1 MSAPVLWIGI
11 PFLSGALIL
20 LFLRERISPLIGG
33 TAAMIL
39 ALIAMAIPIDTAL
52 LLGSISIKISPS
64 IDFLGR
70 SFALNTADGPLLVI
84 IYGLAALWFFGTEA
98 SGTANRFVSLGLMI
112 VALLT
117 ASIAVEPFLFAA
129 LLLEMAAMLV
139 IPLLVPMYQKPGRGV
154 IRFLIYQTLAMPFIL
169 FSGWM
174 LAGVEASPGDINTTI
189 QAGTMLGL
197 GFAFLLGIFP
207 LYNWIPLITEE
218 APPYVAGFLLW
229 LLPTFTIIFGL
240 GFLDRYTWL
249 RTSPQLS
256 NAIQLAGVFM
266 VASGGI
272 FAALQKHIGRMMGYA
287 AIAETGLL
295 ILAMGLRST
304 EIVNVTFLLLIPRG
318 LELAVWALA
327 LSIMKRKAYSLRF
340 SEVKG
345 LARSYPI
352 AASAIIFAHLSMTGF
367 PLLAGFPPRLALWQE
382 LAGQSLALSFWSF
395 LGMLGLLMGAIRTM
409 AVFVTVEENKAWE
422 LKETWVQMLMLG
434 LGVIGLFI
442 LGILPQIIQP
452 FLKGLPTL
460 FLHLGK

>member
-1 MSAPVLWIGI
+1 MSAPILWIVV
-11 PFLSGALIL
+11 PFIAGVLIL

-33 TAAMIL
+33 TVATIL
-39 ALIAMAIPIDTAL
+39 ALIALFFPIDTAL
-52 LLGSISIKISPS
+52 LLGSVSIKISPS
-64 IDFLGR
+64 IDFFGR
-70 SFALNTADGPLLVI
+70 SFALTTADGPLLAI
-84 IYGLAALWFFGTEA
+84 IYGLSALWFFGTEA

-117 ASIAVEPFLFAA
+117 ASVAVEPFLFAA

-139 IPLLVPMYQKPGRGV
+139 IPLLVPTYQKPGRGV

-174 LAGVEASPGDINTTI
+174 LAGVEASPGDINTTL

-207 LYNWIPLITEE
+207 LYNWIPMVTEE
-218 APPYVAGFLLW
+218 SPPYVAGFLLW
-229 LLPTFTIIFGL
+229 VLPTFTIIFGL

-256 NAIQLAGVFM
+256 SAIQLAGVFM

-272 FAALQKHIGRMMGYA
+272 FASLQKHIGRMMGYA
-287 AIAETGLL
+287 AIAETGLFV
-295 ILAMGLRST
+295 LAIGLRSA

-327 LSIMKRKAYSLRF
+327 LSIIKRKAYSLRF

-345 LARSYPI
+345 FARSYPI
-352 AASAIIFAHLSMTGF
+352 ATSALILAHLSMAGL
-367 PLLAGFPPRLALWQE
+367 PLLAGFPARLALWQE
-382 LAGQSLALSFWSF
+382 LASQSLTLSFWALF
-395 LGMLGLLMGAIRTM
+395 GMLGLLLGAARTM
-409 AVFVTVEENKAWE
+409 AVFVMVEEDKAWE
-422 LKETWVQMLMLG
+422 LKESWMQMIMLG
-434 LGVIGLFI
+434 LGVIGLFL
-442 LGILPQIIQP
+442 LGMFPQVLQP
-452 FLKGLPTL
+452 FIKDLPAL
-460 FLHLGK
+460 FEHLGQ